1 MRMCCSCRERKPM
14 VALIRLQVVDN
25 IVVPQKTKL
34 PGRSAWVCSS
44 AECVQDVINKPKKL
58 HRSLRTTYSVAGLYT
73 AMEQWLTSTIVV
85 LLRQLYRDGALRFH
99 TSQQIDSTVALTLN
113 RDIACTSNILTEILT
128 ETTFIAPVSLESSIQ
143 MSSSKNT
150 TVFLTIA
157 RHKQKRTVERWALL
171 LSHLKLIQLR
181 N

>member
-25 IVVPQKTKL
+25 IVIPQKTKL

-58 HRSLRTTYSVAGLYT
+58 HRSLRTKYSVVGLYT
-73 AMEQWLTSTIVV
+73 EMERWLTSTMVV

-99 TSQQIDSTVALTLN
+99 TSQQIDSTVVLTLN
-113 RDIACTSNILTEILT
+113 KNIACTSNTFTEILT
-128 ETTFIAPVSLESSIQ
+128 ETILIAPVSLEPSIQ
-143 MSSSKNT
+143 MSLSENN

-171 LSHLKLIQLR
+171 LSQLKLIQLR